1 MRHGTL
7 GLTTF
12 IVLTILSCG
21 KQATKDTVG
30 MTSINQITSDYDS
43 LIYNVKVHGDTNAY
57 DELFYGFIDANE
69 IERTD
74 SVLRYSKIMATNF
87 RYEKAY
93 YDYLTALCEKNGI
106 DTDFYPLSKLDLTN
120 QDEQTKKV
128 IIEWLQ
134 QMLQDKVIT
143 QEEFNSVK

>member
-1 MRHGTL
+1 MRHWTL
-7 GLTTF
+7 GLTTI

-21 KQATKDTVG
+21 KQRTKDTEG
-30 MTSINQITSDYDS
+30 MVSISQITSNYDS
-43 LIYNVKVHGDTNAY
+43 LIYDVKVNGDTNAY
-57 DELFYGFIDANE
+57 DELYYGFMDANE

-93 YDYLTALCEKNGI
+93 YDYLTALCKKNGI

-128 IIEWLQ
+128 II
-134 QMLQDKVIT
+134 
-143 QEEFNSVK
+143 